1 MPNRLQAKR
10 LPPTITISGATG
22 MIGSALVTR
31 LREGGHGVRRL
42 VRSARDAQPGDVRWD
57 PASETLDARVLEGS
71 DAIVHLAGAPIA
83 RRWTTEHKREIRESR
98 LRGTELIA
106 RAVAAMEVKPRVVLS
121 GSAVGYYGDRGDEL
135 LDESS
140 TPGNDFLGTLAR
152 DWEGAAASIAD
163 AGVRLVLLRT
173 GIVLAPDGGALEKLL
188 LPFKLGV
195 GGPIGGGRQWMSWIS
210 LDDHLGA
217 MEHALFTDT
226 LAGPVNLVAPNPV
239 TNATFATTLG
249 RVLKRPAL
257 LPLPGFALEL
267 VYGEMAHATL
277 LAGQRA
283 LPKALMASGFEFQH
297 PTLEQALRTVLNSR
311 I

>member
-1 MPNRLQAKR
+1 MA
-10 LPPTITISGATG
+10 
-22 MIGSALVTR
+22 ALRAGYSPAVI
-31 LREGGHGVRRL
+31 
-42 VRSARDAQPGDVRWD
+42 
-57 PASETLDARVLEGS
+57 PASAS
-71 DAIVHLAGAPIA
+71 DRTAP
-83 RRWTTEHKREIRESR
+83 
-98 LRGTELIA
+98 
-106 RAVAAMEVKPRVVLS
+106 
-121 GSAVGYYGDRGDEL
+121 
-135 LDESS
+135 
-140 TPGNDFLGTLAR
+140 
-152 DWEGAAASIAD
+152 IAD

-226 LAGPVNLVAPNPV
+226 LVGPVNLVAPNPV

>member
-140 TPGNDFLGTLAR
+140 APGNDFLGTLAR
-152 DWEGAAASIAD
+152 EWEGAAAPIAD

-173 GIVLAPDGGALEKLL
+173 GIVLAPDGGALKKLL